1 MFVTGILFD
10 NLEATGLQP
19 WLEYLG
25 TFYNLRQSPFTKK
38 DTKLYDYQEKLN
50 VGSGA
55 PLKYLELN
63 ASSKQATQTV
73 DIEKSSGK

>member
-25 TFYNLRQSPFTKK
+25 TFLQFKTVSIHQK